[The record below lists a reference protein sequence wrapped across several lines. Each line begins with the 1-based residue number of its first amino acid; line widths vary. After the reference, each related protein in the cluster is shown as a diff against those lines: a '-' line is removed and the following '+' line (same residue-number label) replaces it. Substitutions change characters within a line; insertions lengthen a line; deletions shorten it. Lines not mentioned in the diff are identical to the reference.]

1 MLSNT
6 ENKNFEDS
14 LLELEDI
21 VEKLENGQISLQE
34 SMEMFERGIK
44 LAGICNHI
52 LQESEQRIEQ
62 LIERNGEIETCDLEQ
77 QS

>member
-1 MLSNT
+1 MPSNT
-6 ENKNFEDS
+6 ENRNFEDS

-21 VEKLENGQISLQE
+21 VEKLESGQISLQE

-62 LIERNGEIETCDLEQ
+62 LIERNEQIESCDFEQ
-77 QS
+77 EN

>member
-1 MLSNT
+1 MSSNT
-6 ENKNFEDS
+6 EKRNFEDC

-44 LAGICNHI
+44 LAGICNNI

-62 LIERNGEIETCDLEQ
+62 LTERNEEIETWDFEQ
-77 QS
+77 ES

>member
-1 MLSNT
+1 MSSNT

-44 LAGICNHI
+44 LAGICNNI

-62 LIERNGEIETCDLEQ
+62 LIERNGEVETCDLEQ
-77 QS
+77 QI

>member
-1 MLSNT
+1 MSSNT

>member
-1 MLSNT
+1 MSSNT
-6 ENKNFEDS
+6 ENRNFEDS

-44 LAGICNHI
+44 LAGICNNI

-62 LIERNGEIETCDLEQ
+62 LIERNEEIETWDFEQ
-77 QS
+77 ES

>member
-1 MLSNT
+1 MSSNT

-44 LAGICNHI
+44 LAGICNNI

-62 LIERNGEIETCDLEQ
+62 LIEKNEEIETCDLEQ

>member
-1 MLSNT
+1 LPSNT
-6 ENKNFEDS
+6 ENRNFEDC

-44 LAGICNHI
+44 LAGICNNI

-62 LIERNGEIETCDLEQ
+62 LIERNEEIETWDFEQ
-77 QS
+77 ES

>member
-1 MLSNT
+1 MSSNT

-34 SMEMFERGIK
+34 SMEMFERGINLQASAITFCKK
-44 LAGICNHI
+44 LNNA
-52 LQESEQRIEQ
+52 
-62 LIERNGEIETCDLEQ
+62 
-77 QS
+77 

>member
-1 MLSNT
+1 MSSNT

-44 LAGICNHI
+44 LAGICNNI

-62 LIERNGEIETCDLEQ
+62 LIERNEEIETCDFEH

>member
-1 MLSNT
+1 MSSNT

-34 SMEMFERGIK
+34 SMEMFERGIE
-44 LAGICNHI
+44 LAGICNSI

-62 LIERNGEIETCDLEQ
+62 LIERNEEIETCDFEH

>member
-1 MLSNT
+1 MSSNT
-6 ENKNFEDS
+6 ENRNFEDS

-44 LAGICNHI
+44 LAGICNQI

-62 LIERNGEIETCDLEQ
+62 LIERNGEVETCDLEQ
-77 QS
+77 QI

>member
-1 MLSNT
+1 MSSNT

-21 VEKLENGQISLQE
+21 VERLENGQISLQE

-62 LIERNGEIETCDLEQ
+62 LIERNEEIETCDFEQ
-77 QS
+77 EN

>member
-1 MLSNT
+1 MSSNT

-62 LIERNGEIETCDLEQ
+62 LIERNEEIETCDLEH

>member
-1 MLSNT
+1 MSSNT
-6 ENKNFEDS
+6 ENRNFEDS

-21 VEKLENGQISLQE
+21 VEKLESGQISLQE

-62 LIERNGEIETCDLEQ
+62 LIERNEQIESCDFEQ
-77 QS
+77 EN

>member
-1 MLSNT
+1 LPSYT
-6 ENKNFEDS
+6 ENRNFEDC

-44 LAGICNHI
+44 LAGICNNI

-62 LIERNGEIETCDLEQ
+62 LIERNEEIETWDFEQ
-77 QS
+77 ES

>member
-1 MLSNT
+1 MSSNT

-44 LAGICNHI
+44 LAGICNQI

-62 LIERNGEIETCDLEQ
+62 LIERNGEVETCDLEQ
-77 QS
+77 QI

>member
-1 MLSNT
+1 MSSNT

-52 LQESEQRIEQ
+52 LQEAEQRIEQ
-62 LIERNGEIETCDLEQ
+62 LIERNEEIETCDLEQ
-77 QS
+77 QR

>member
-1 MLSNT
+1 MSSNT
-6 ENKNFEDS
+6 ENKNFEDN

-52 LQESEQRIEQ
+52 LKESEQRIEQ
-62 LIERNGEIETCDLEQ
+62 LIERNEEIETCNLEQ